1 MPSQV
6 AQRIFRAHLELSYRL
21 GRRVTL
27 AEFGELIAKEMDR
40 DVPFTAAAVSRW
52 ENGLQIPSLRVIEA
66 IASVTG
72 VDPGWISHGDK
83 TAARGPAQRSR
94 TAASEPGTAT
104 PAPAPPIE
112 VRASSRETRR
122 KNRPR

>member
-27 AEFGELIAKEMDR
+27 AELGQMIAKEMR
-40 DVPFTAAAVSRW
+40 RAVPFTAAAVSRW

-72 VDPGWISHGDK
+72 VDPGWISHGEK
-83 TAARGPAQRSR
+83 TAAKGPVEVPDSARGDVGVTEPRS
-94 TAASEPGTAT
+94 T
-104 PAPAPPIE
+104 PPIQA
-112 VRASSRETRR
+112 RGTPRDARR